1 MESDDLRRR
10 EILVA
15 VLDILKRDGVA
26 GLSTAA
32 LAAEAR
38 CSKSTLYALF
48 GSRAGILKALIS
60 EQSRSV
66 NEMLGRELA
75 SVGDPERTLVD
86 AGAAL
91 LDLLTG
97 DASAAINKAAMADA
111 TGELGQ
117 LLLEQGRGRT
127 APLFAQLIARLQA
140 AGGIGAADAA
150 FVFKSFYGLLVGDR
164 QIRILLGDRGARPSG
179 GEFRSIA
186 AEAVARLKLL
196 FPASTPTA

>member
-10 EILVA
+10 EILLA
-15 VLDILKRDGVA
+15 VLDILKREGA
-26 GLSTAA
+26 GGLSTAA
-32 LAAEAR
+32 LASEAR

-48 GSRAGILKALIS
+48 GSRAGILRALIS

-75 SVGDPERTLVD
+75 GVDDPERTLVE

-111 TGELGQ
+111 TGELGR
-117 LLLEQGRGRT
+117 LLLDQGRGRT
-127 APLFAQLIARLQA
+127 APLFAELIGRLQA
-140 AGGIGAADAA
+140 AGSLGAADAGS
-150 FVFKSFYGLLVGDR
+150 VFRTFYGLLIGDR
-164 QIRILLGDRGARPSG
+164 QIRMLLGDRGARPSRD
-179 GEFRSIA
+179 EFRSVA
-186 AEAVARLKLL
+186 AEAVARLRLL
-196 FPASTPTA
+196 FPASTG

>member
-10 EILVA
+10 EILLA
-15 VLDILKRDGVA
+15 VLDILKREGA
-26 GLSTAA
+26 GGLSTAA
-32 LAAEAR
+32 LASEAR

-48 GSRAGILKALIS
+48 GSRAGILRALIS

-75 SVGDPERTLVD
+75 GVDGPERTLVE

-111 TGELGQ
+111 TGELGR
-117 LLLEQGRGRT
+117 LLLDQGRGRT
-127 APLFAQLIARLQA
+127 APLFAELIGRLQA
-140 AGGIGAADAA
+140 AGSLGAADPGS
-150 FVFKSFYGLLVGDR
+150 VFRTFYGLLIGDR
-164 QIRILLGDRGARPSG
+164 QIRMLLGDRGARPSRD
-179 GEFRSIA
+179 EFRSVA
-186 AEAVARLKLL
+186 AEAVARLRLL
-196 FPASTPTA
+196 FPASTG